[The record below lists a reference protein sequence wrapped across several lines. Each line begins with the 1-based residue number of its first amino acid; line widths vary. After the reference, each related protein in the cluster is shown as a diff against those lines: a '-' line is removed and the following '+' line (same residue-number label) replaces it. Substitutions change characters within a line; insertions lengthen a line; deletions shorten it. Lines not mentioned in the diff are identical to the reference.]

1 MKQYQVDLYKDNV
14 LMRSTNLT
22 INEIPL
28 TLEEAASRAR
38 TLLLVA
44 GYDKEYDSIRV
55 VDMSDVSHA
64 VFTDLVED

>member
-1 MKQYQVDLYKDNV
+1 MRKYQVDLYKKNV
-14 LMRSTNLT
+14 MLRSINLT

-44 GYDKEYDSIRV
+44 GYDREYDAISV
-55 VDMSDVSHA
+55 TDGTNS